1 LTEPCTE
8 KSRIAVIETYQEEIR
23 GDVKTILKVL
33 QGNGDDGIVTRVS
46 KHKTYFRIIAV
57 VGTLVLG
64 GRIAWSFIFP

>member
-8 KSRIAVIETYQEEIR
+8 KSRIAVIETYQKEIR
-23 GDVKTILKVL
+23 SDVKTILKVL